1 MIEPHKYNIKWKKAD
16 TKGHAHLD
24 NIQKQATLVHAVQ
37 SQDSDCPGVE
47 SRLEKN
53 PRAAA
58 KLPDL
63 SAGYMGVCEK
73 LAGSRHLS
81 LHLLLLQ

>member
-1 MIEPHKYNIKWKKAD
+1 MTEPHKYNDEWKKAD
-16 TKGHAHLD
+16 TKGYAHVD
-24 NIQKQATLVHAVQ
+24 NIQKQAKLVHAVQ

-73 LAGSRHLS
+73 LAGSRQLS